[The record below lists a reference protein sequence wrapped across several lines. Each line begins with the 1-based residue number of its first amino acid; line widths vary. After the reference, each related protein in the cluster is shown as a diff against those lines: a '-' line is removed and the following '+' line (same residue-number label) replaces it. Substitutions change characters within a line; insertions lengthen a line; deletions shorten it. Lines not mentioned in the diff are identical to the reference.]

1 MCDQP
6 QARQRYRSAKRR
18 SLTGYSSPSY
28 SAMNTTSSMLRGNVS
43 PEVGERGPAAVYVT
57 DSICL
62 IICLVSRNLKSI
74 VLLLARIGHTQL
86 CSFTNMP
93 YLGNF

>member
-43 PEVGERGPAAVYVT
+43 PEVGERGRAAVYVT
-57 DSICL
+57 VRVCL
-62 IICLVSRNLKSI
+62 IICLVSI
-74 VLLLARIGHTQL
+74 GLLLARIGSTQL
-86 CSFTNMP
+86 CAFTNMP
-93 YLGNF
+93 YLGTF

>member
-43 PEVGERGPAAVYVT
+43 PEVGERGRAAVYVT
-57 DSICL
+57 VRVCL
-62 IICLVSRNLKSI
+62 IICLVSI
-74 VLLLARIGHTQL
+74 VLFCYWHASVAHSYVHSPTCHI
-86 CSFTNMP
+86 
-93 YLGNF
+93 